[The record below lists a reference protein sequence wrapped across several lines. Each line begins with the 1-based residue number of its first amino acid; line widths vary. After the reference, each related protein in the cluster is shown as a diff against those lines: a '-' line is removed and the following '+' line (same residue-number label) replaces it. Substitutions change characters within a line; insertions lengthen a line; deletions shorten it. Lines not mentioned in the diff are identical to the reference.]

1 MADTAD
7 FETLRIGILRL
18 ITPEVPPQVTRF
30 QAREALRQTPSATAG
45 VSLFDKVD
53 AYMQAQGGD
62 ALRAWEEVSVFVR
75 TSPMVAEIGEQLGMS
90 SSDVDHLFQLANSV
104 QR

>member
-1 MADTAD
+1 MTDTPDYEA
-7 FETLRIGILRL
+7 LRLGILAL
-18 ITPEVPPQVTRF
+18 VNPDVPPQVTRF

-53 AYMQAQGGD
+53 AYMKAQGGE
-62 ALRAWEEVSVFVR
+62 ALRAWEEVGVFVR
-75 TSPMVAEIGEQLGMS
+75 TSPMVAAIGQQLGMS
-90 SSDVDHLFQLANSV
+90 SADLDALFALAGSI